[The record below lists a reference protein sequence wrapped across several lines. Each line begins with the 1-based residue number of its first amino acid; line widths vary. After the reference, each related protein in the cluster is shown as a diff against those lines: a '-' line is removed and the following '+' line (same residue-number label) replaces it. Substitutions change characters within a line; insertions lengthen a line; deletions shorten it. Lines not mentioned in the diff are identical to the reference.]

1 MRRFLLV
8 LLTSVLAATAW
19 GIEPFVV
26 KDIRVEGL
34 QRISAGTVFNYLPVQ
49 VGDTLDTR
57 LARRAIRDLY
67 QTGFFKDVSLRRDG
81 DVLVVSVVESPAIAD
96 ITITGNDS
104 IDDKPLME
112 ALERVGFARG
122 RVFNRSLL
130 DKVEQELQRQYFA
143 LGRYGVKLR
152 TTVTPLERNRVAI
165 AIQIAEGRVA
175 KIRQINI
182 IGNETFKDKP
192 LLRLFQLRR
201 SNWLSFYTKDD
212 QYSRQKLAADLE
224 SLRSFYLD
232 RGYINFTIDSTQ
244 VSITPDK
251 RDVYIAI
258 NLTEGDR
265 YTVKDVNVTGDQVV
279 PHEELR
285 KLIKLKKGDT
295 FSRQA
300 VTETATAMGERLG
313 KEGYAFANIN
323 AAPEIDEAEKQVSL
337 TFVVD
342 PGRRVYVRRINFT
355 GNSRTRDEVLRRE
368 MRQMEGTILST
379 EKVNLSRTR
388 LDRLGYFEEVNVET
402 PAVPG
407 TADEVDINFGVTE
420 KPSGNLLAGVGYSQT
435 QGIVVNASVS
445 QDNFLGSGKRVSLSF
460 NNSQV
465 NTVYSFSYTNPY
477 YTINGVSRGFGLFYR
492 ETDAGEANIARY
504 VTDTY
509 GGNIRYG
516 IPTSEFDTI
525 RVGLEPE
532 HIKVDVT
539 SSTPPEYLE
548 FLNENGDEF
557 TVLKLTGGWSHDT
570 RNRALLPD
578 RGMLTNVSGET
589 AVPGG
594 DLQYYKVSF
603 QNLWLRPLTKSLTLS
618 LNGSV
623 AYGNGLGGTTELPF
637 FENYYV
643 GGIRSVRGYKGNT
656 LGPRSVVTDDPL
668 GGNLKIVGNAE
679 LFFPPPFLRD
689 QKGLRMGLFVDAG
702 NVYGTGQDFDAG
714 ELRYSAGFSTQWL
727 SPLGPLEFALAAPL
741 NAQDEDETEFFQFSI
756 GTTF

>member
-1 MRRFLLV
+1 MKRFLLV
-8 LLTSVLAATAW
+8 LLTSLLAARVW

-34 QRISAGTVFNYLPVQ
+34 QRISAGTVFNYLPIQ
-49 VGDTLDTR
+49 VGDTLDAR
-57 LARRAIRDLY
+57 LARQAIRTLY
-67 QTGFFKDVSLRRDG
+67 KTGFFKDVSLRRDG
-81 DVLVVSVVESPAIAD
+81 DVLVIAVVESPAIAD
-96 ITITGNDS
+96 ISITGNRS
-104 IDDKPLME
+104 IDEKKLME
-112 ALERVGFARG
+112 ALERIGLARG

-143 LGRYGVKLR
+143 LGKYGVKLR
-152 TTVTPLERNRVAI
+152 TTLTPLERNRVSI
-165 AIQIAEGRVA
+165 AIQIVEGRVA

-182 IGNETFKDKP
+182 IGNHTFNDRQ
-192 LLRLFQLRR
+192 LLRLFRLSR

-212 QYSRQKLAADLE
+212 QYSKQELSADLE

-232 RGYINFTIDSTQ
+232 RGYINFAINSTQ

-251 RDVYIAI
+251 RDVYITI
-258 NLTEGDR
+258 NITEGDK
-265 YTVKDVNVTGDQVV
+265 YTVKEVRVAGDEVV
-279 PHEELR
+279 PHPELH
-285 KLIKLKKGDT
+285 KLIKLEAGDT

-313 KEGYAFANIN
+313 EEGYAFANIN
-323 AAPEIDEAEKQVSL
+323 AAPEIDESQRQVSL
-337 TFVVD
+337 TFMVD
-342 PGRRVYVRRINFT
+342 AGRRVYVRRINFT

-379 EKVNLSRTR
+379 KKVNLSRTR

-407 TADEVDINFGVTE
+407 TADQVDINFQVTE
-420 KPSGNLLAGVGYSQT
+420 RPSGNLLAGIGYSQS
-435 QGIVVNASVS
+435 QGIVLNASIS
-445 QDNFLGSGKRVSLSF
+445 QDNFLGSGKRVSF
-460 NNSQV
+460 TVNNSQV

-492 ETDAGEANIARY
+492 EVDAGEANIARY
-504 VTDTY
+504 VTDAY
-509 GGNIRYG
+509 GGNVRYG
-516 IPTSEFDTI
+516 IPISEFDTL

-539 SSTPPEYLE
+539 SSTPLEYQE
-548 FLNENGDEF
+548 FLDEFGDEF
-557 TVLKLTGGWSHDT
+557 NVLKLTGGWGHDT

-578 RGMLTNVSGET
+578 RGVLRSLSGEI

-603 QNLWLRPLTKSLTLS
+603 QNLWLQPLTRALTLS
-618 LNGSV
+618 LNGFV
-623 AYGNGLGGTTELPF
+623 AYGSGYGDTTQLPF
-637 FENYYV
+637 FENYYA
-643 GGIRSVRGYKGNT
+643 GGIRSVRGYKDNT
-656 LGPRSVVTDDPL
+656 LGPRSVTTDDPL
-668 GGNLKIVGNAE
+668 GGDLKVVGNLE
-679 LFFPPPFLRD
+679 LYFPPPFLRD
-689 QKGLRMGLFVDAG
+689 QKGLRIGVFLDGG
-702 NVYGTGQDFDAG
+702 NVYGVDQDFDVG

-727 SPLGPLEFALAAPL
+727 SPLGPLEFVLAKAL
-741 NAQDEDETEFFQFSI
+741 NAKDEDETQLFQFSI